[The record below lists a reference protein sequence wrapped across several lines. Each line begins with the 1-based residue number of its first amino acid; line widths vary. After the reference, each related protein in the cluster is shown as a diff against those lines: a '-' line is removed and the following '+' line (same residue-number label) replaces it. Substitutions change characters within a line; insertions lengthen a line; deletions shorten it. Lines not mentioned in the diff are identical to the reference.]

1 MKASQVGDPSAGGIE
16 EFVLLEGVGGSGGLL
31 SHDLGEMAYTRIMY
45 VGSGFEQR
53 AGRSLMSRRLL
64 RLSRGTLSTTMK
76 ELNCIT
82 EHYEPLRVPTL
93 LQCLRYCPREAWQ
106 LHLANEMHASEVSWV
121 RRKEQAGRPSNA
133 PSVR

>member
-1 MKASQVGDPSAGGIE
+1 
-16 EFVLLEGVGGSGGLL
+16 
-31 SHDLGEMAYTRIMY
+31 
-45 VGSGFEQR
+45 
-53 AGRSLMSRRLL
+53 MSRRLL